1 MARNFRLYLY
11 NLSGSGVLVPVR
23 LEVVSARRLHPVS
36 ATALAS
42 HLRPIPGIPAVLVRQ
57 PLRVAQRSARAC
69 TRDRL
74 TFASQSLAQLLL
86 AR

>member
-36 ATALAS
+36 VTALAS
-42 HLRPIPGIPAVLVRQ
+42 HLRPIPGIPTVLVRQ